1 MEARKASR
9 EEALRRKEV
18 LEITEEMAEPMPE
31 KSPIA
36 SGAVTPPARSEALR
50 NEAARSANRSGNRR
64 TERQEPWRRECDR
77 GVSMRVVVGGDVV
90 LRLNEL
96 N

>member
-9 EEALRRKEV
+9 EAALRGKEV
-18 LEITEEMAEPMPE
+18 LEKTEDMDEPMPE

-36 SGAVTPPARSEALR
+36 SGALTPPARGEACR
-50 NEAARSANRSGNRR
+50 KEAVRSASRSGNRR
-64 TERQEPWRRECDR
+64 TERREPRRRECDK
-77 GVSMRVVVGGDVV
+77 GVSMRVVNGGDVV